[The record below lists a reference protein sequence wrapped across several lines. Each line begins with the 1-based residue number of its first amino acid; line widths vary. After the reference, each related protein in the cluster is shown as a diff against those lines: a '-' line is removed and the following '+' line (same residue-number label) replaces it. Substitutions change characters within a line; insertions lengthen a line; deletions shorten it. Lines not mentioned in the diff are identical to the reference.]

1 LPVVLEELMLGR
13 GVVQV
18 LVLVWASPAPAVE
31 YMSIADAVK
40 RFVPTGDQV
49 VKVSKALTGEQ
60 KKRIADDYGWVPA
73 DGKYTFYV
81 GKNGGERTAYVYI
94 QPELLGTCFHKYAVG
109 MKPDGEVI
117 DTVVVELS
125 CPRATPTNKKTF
137 LKQYRGKQHTD
148 PLTIHKDIDAVTG
161 ATLSSEVASVATRK
175 AVSLHNLLFGGG
187 RPADTSED
195 VRRARAAG
203 VARIQRAL
211 ASGELVEK

>member
-1 LPVVLEELMLGR
+1 MLGR
-13 GVVQV
+13 AVAQV
-18 LVLVWASPAPAVE
+18 AVLAWAGPAPAAK
-31 YMSIADAVK
+31 YMSIDDAVK
-40 RFVPTGDQV
+40 MFVPAGDQV

-60 KKRIADDYGWVPA
+60 KKRIAVDYGWAPA
-73 DGKYTFYV
+73 DGKYTFYA
-81 GKNGGERTAYVYI
+81 GKRGGKRTAYVYI
-94 QPELLGTCFHKYAVG
+94 QPELFGTCFHKYAVG
-109 MKPDGEVI
+109 IKPTGEVI

-125 CPRATPTNKKTF
+125 CPRATPTNKKSF

-148 PLTIHKDIDAVTG
+148 PLTINKDIDAVTG
-161 ATLSSEVASVATRK
+161 ATLSSETASIATRK

-187 RPADTSED
+187 RPANTSED